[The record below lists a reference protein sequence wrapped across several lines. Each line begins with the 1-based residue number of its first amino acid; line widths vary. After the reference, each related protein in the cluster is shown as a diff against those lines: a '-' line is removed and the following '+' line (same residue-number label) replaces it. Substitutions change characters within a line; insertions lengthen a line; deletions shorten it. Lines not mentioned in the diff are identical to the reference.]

1 MFNKLKNLAG
11 NVIAHHA
18 GIEDK
23 GEIMAGIINLL
34 SKSEEYV
41 DDNRKF
47 IQYVCDIVKK
57 YKQENVN
64 EDNNIV

>member
-1 MFNKLKNLAG
+1 MDLAKER
-11 NVIAHHA
+11 VDLRIK
-18 GIEDK
+18 EYK
-23 GEIMAGIINLL
+23 GEIISGIINLL

-41 DDNRKF
+41 DDNMKF

>member
-1 MFNKLKNLAG
+1 MDLAKER
-11 NVIAHHA
+11 VDKRIK
-18 GIEDK
+18 EDK
-23 GEIMAGIINLL
+23 GEIISGIINLL

-41 DDNRKF
+41 DDNMKF

-64 EDNNIV
+64 EDNK

>member
-1 MFNKLKNLAG
+1 MDLAKER
-11 NVIAHHA
+11 VDLRIK
-18 GIEDK
+18 EYK
-23 GEIMAGIINLL
+23 GEIISGIINLL

-41 DDNRKF
+41 DDNMKF

-64 EDNNIV
+64 EDNK